1 MLTFGHCQ
9 NWSISGIVRIGLR
22 KTTILKL
29 PMGVLAVLAMTTSL
43 RFEGAVTVAEVAR
56 PRLRIAER
64 SDSAAI
70 SDGSLNNCDE
80 DAVDKEIKNV
90 VELKC

>member
-1 MLTFGHCQ
+1 MSYL
-9 NWSISGIVRIGLR
+9 
-22 KTTILKL
+22 LKL
-29 PMGVLAVLAMTTSL
+29 PMGVLAVLAMTTSFRL
-43 RFEGAVTVAEVAR
+43 EEAEEVAK

-90 VELKC
+90 VEMLSDRVSQLV

>member
-1 MLTFGHCQ
+1 MSYL
-9 NWSISGIVRIGLR
+9 
-22 KTTILKL
+22 LKL

-43 RFEGAVTVAEVAR
+43 RFEEAAAEVAK
-56 PRLRIAER
+56 PRLRMAKR

-90 VELKC
+90 VEMLSDRVSQLV